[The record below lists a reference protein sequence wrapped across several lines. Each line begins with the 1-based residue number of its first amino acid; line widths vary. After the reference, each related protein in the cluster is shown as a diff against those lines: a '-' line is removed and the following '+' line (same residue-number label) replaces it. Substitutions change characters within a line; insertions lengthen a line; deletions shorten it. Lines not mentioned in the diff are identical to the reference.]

1 MITKDLSIYRGDDY
15 LLEIALLNSD
25 GTPANL
31 NGATIELAFGDSS
44 GMELR
49 YADILIDENLVMATF
64 THEATK
70 GIEWTNGLWDLQVTQ
85 NGVVTTVARGKIKI
99 TRDVTP

>member
-1 MITKDLSIYRGDDY
+1 MITKDLDIYRGDDY

-31 NGATIELAFGDSS
+31 NGATIELAFGEQDGVLS
-44 GMELR
+44 
-49 YADILIDENLVMATF
+49 YATISVSDNVVTAIF
-64 THEATK
+64 THAATK
-70 GIEWTNGLWDLQVTQ
+70 NIEWTSGVWDLQVAQ
-85 NGVVTTVARGKIKI
+85 DGKVTTVARGKIKI